1 MPLATP
7 EILYGGHATPGLFGG
22 NILASRGELL
32 GNSYDAAIDDL
43 GVTTLRFPGGSL
55 TEYLFDI
62 REPDA
67 PTAYDP
73 RYGTTEEM
81 IGLTEFMTF
90 AEVNNHPVTI
100 VIPTQTQLSD
110 RMDANGD
117 HLPDIQEGALRTF
130 VQDVASGVYGDA
142 EVRAF
147 EVGNEY
153 WGSGLMTA
161 NEYGRLAAEM
171 STIIDDALVEIGVTD
186 IDILVQK
193 GNNYATSRLSDDY
206 EGVPSQDAID
216 DINASYGLTLGDEAI
231 FQSGQIDWTYV
242 NNEIILNHFDTDAE
256 RAAIDGVVA
265 HVYARGADSPNSRTF
280 DLNNINE
287 TWRAEMPDLDVYVTE
302 WNLKST
308 ENLDPDRDYGLFQAH
323 EMLNMVEEFMR
334 LDVTEANVWPLIQNT
349 SNTLSNGFRYDEA
362 TVGGEMFSMMSETL
376 PGKTLLDFSPGP
388 DTSTEDM
395 IGDVAVHAFAGERE
409 LALYLVNT
417 DRTDATMTD
426 IDISGLVRSFGHAD
440 ITRLGVAK
448 GEAPGSNR
456 SDAQIEELPS
466 GRVIDGGFIEADLMP
481 GEILQVVFSDVTP
494 TNAFSEAWE
503 TANDASIEDILRGY
517 ETPPTPEMEP
527 VLTSDTD
534 DLDSPILPVLPLEED
549 TNDPEESE
557 ASALIAE
564 ASSVGG
570 IGYALLPLL
579 LLLGL
584 AGS

>member
-7 EILYGGHATPGLFGG
+7 EILYGAHATPGLFGG

-62 REPDA
+62 RNPDA

-73 RYGTTEEM
+73 RYGTTEDM

-100 VIPTQTQLSD
+100 VIPTQTQLGD
-110 RMDANGD
+110 QMDANGD
-117 HLPDIQEGALRTF
+117 HFPDIQEGALRTF
-130 VQDVASGVYGDA
+130 VQDVASGAYGNA

-171 STIIDDALVEIGVTD
+171 STIIDDALSEIGVND
-186 IDILVQK
+186 IDIVVQK

-206 EGVPSQDAID
+206 AGVPTEDAIE
-216 DINASYGLTLGDEAI
+216 DINAAYGLTLGDEAV

-242 NNEIILNHFDTDAE
+242 NNAIVLNHFDTDAE

-265 HVYARGADSPNSRTF
+265 HVYSRGAENPNSRTF

-287 TWRAEMPDLDVYVTE
+287 TWRAEVPELDVYVTE

-308 ENLDPDRDYGLFQAH
+308 DSLNAERDYGLFQAH

-349 SNTLSNGFRYDEA
+349 GNALSNGFRYDEA
-362 TVGGEMFSMMSETL
+362 TVGGEMFSLMSETL
-376 PGKTLLDFSPGP
+376 PGKTLLDFSPGA
-388 DTSTEDM
+388 DTSTEQQV
-395 IGDVAVHAFAGERE
+395 GDVAVHAFAGERE

-426 IDISGLVRSFGHAD
+426 VDISGLVRSFGDAD
-440 ITRLGVAK
+440 ITRLGVTSGA
-448 GEAPGSNR
+448 APGSNR
-456 SDAQIEELPS
+456 SGAQIEDLPS
-466 GRVIDGGFIEADLMP
+466 DRVIDGGFIEADLMP

-494 TNAFSEAWE
+494 AEAFREAWE
-503 TANDASIEDILRGY
+503 IANDTSNEGALHNPL
-517 ETPPTPEMEP
+517 TPPAPDAAP
-527 VLTSDTD
+527 DTGDAD
-534 DLDSPILPVLPLEED
+534 DPVLPTIPIDENFED
-549 TNDPEESE
+549 PDDPEE
-557 ASALIAE
+557 SALIAE
-564 ASSVGG
+564 ASSLGG
-570 IGYALLPLL
+570 VGYALLPLF

-584 AGS
+584 AGFGG